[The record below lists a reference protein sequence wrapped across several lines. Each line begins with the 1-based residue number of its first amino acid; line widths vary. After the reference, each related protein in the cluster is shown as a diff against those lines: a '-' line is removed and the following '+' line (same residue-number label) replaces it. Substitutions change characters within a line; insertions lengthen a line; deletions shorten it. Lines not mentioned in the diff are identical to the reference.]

1 MANPQDHDPHLLV
14 QSMFQ
19 PALPPRDVNVHKGL
33 LGSVAII
40 GGDNGMVG
48 ALLLAS
54 GAALLIGAGRVYA
67 AALATNAPGVDLH
80 QPEIMLRE
88 PSVLTSLA
96 QLDCVVIG
104 PGLGQSKNA
113 LELLEFWIGRNVP
126 MLMDADALNL
136 IAAHPHLTKLVK
148 KRAAA
153 TVITPHVGEAAR
165 LLKSDSTYIQANRA
179 EVALKLAADLRA
191 SCVLKGAGT
200 VCAHHDGNRFINTTG
215 NPGLASGGTGDVLSG
230 IIGGLIAQGLNGFDA
245 AKLGVY
251 IHGAAADSLVD
262 KGIGPVG
269 MTASEVAVEARN
281 VINQLNAGSNVA
293 TQ

>member
-1 MANPQDHDPHLLV
+1 MAKNQDHDPHLLV

-19 PALPPRDVNVHKGL
+19 SALPPRDLNAHKGL

-40 GGDNGMVG
+40 GGDNGMIG

-54 GAALLIGAGRVYA
+54 RAALLIGAGRVYA
-67 AALATNAPGVDLH
+67 AALATNAPGVDLT

-96 QLDCVVIG
+96 QLDCVVMG
-104 PGLGQSKNA
+104 PGLGQSNHA

-136 IAAHPHLTKLVK
+136 IAANPHLITLIKN
-148 KRAAA
+148 RSAA
-153 TVITPHVGEAAR
+153 TVITPHVGEATR
-165 LLKSDSTYIQANRA
+165 LLKRDSTYIQANRT

-191 SCVLKGAGT
+191 SCVLKGSGT
-200 VCAHHDGNRFINTTG
+200 VCAHHDGNWFINTTG

-230 IIGGLIAQGLNGFDA
+230 IIGGLIAQGLKGFDA
-245 AKLGVY
+245 TKLGVY
-251 IHGAAADSLVD
+251 IHGAAADSLVT
-262 KGIGPVG
+262 KGIGPAG
-269 MTASEVAVEARN
+269 MTASEIAVEVRN
-281 VINQLNAGSNVA
+281 VINQLNAGS
-293 TQ
+293 T